1 MATQIQLRRGT
12 AAQWTTANPVLAN
25 GEPGLETDTGKW
37 KFGNGSSNWAAL
49 SYVVSPG
56 MPAGGSTGQ
65 VLTKNSATDYDT
77 GWATPTGGGSG
88 AGTQLD
94 YAQITAN
101 VTVSAATVAAG
112 NTVVAGNSVTYDGTR
127 ILIVFFAPEVNAGSS
142 DSVSLE
148 LWDGA
153 TDICKVGQVSAGTQ
167 IPNYPVVIATFVTP
181 AAGAHQWIIKASRG
195 SANGTV
201 SAGLGN
207 ASGVYSPAFLRVT
220 KA

>member
-12 AAQWTTANPVLAN
+12 AAQWTAANPVLAN

-77 GWATPTGGGSG
+77 DWATPTGGGSG

-101 VTVSAATVAAG
+101 TPSITSATLTAAITG
-112 NTVVAGNSVTYDGTR
+112 SLVTYDGSRVKLEFWASKVTIGGTGATARISFTR
-127 ILIVFFAPEVNAGSS
+127 
-142 DSVSLE
+142 
-148 LWDGA
+148 DGA
-153 TDICKVGQVSAGTQ
+153 TNGIEEVLG
-167 IPNYPVVIATFVTP
+167 IAASYTTLAFYIVCFDTP
-181 AAGAHQWIIKASRG
+181 TAGAHTYGVSYRADG
-195 SANGTV
+195 AN
-201 SAGLGN
+201 SSLIFAGPGG
-207 ASGVYSPAFLRVT
+207 AGQTPPAFLRVT